1 MRVRFFTVLTALAL
15 AVAVVAAF
23 GTGAGARPSAK
34 PAAAAKAK
42 TSVRPAHI
50 AGTIYSQ
57 RDNDNGIGIVSQNFT
72 DAGGGNDIYD
82 SQGADNF
89 KIKLGATV
97 KRVITDGVYFN
108 GVGPATSVHVT
119 FYKNTAPGTP
129 GTVKADYPAQS
140 YTDLTGTGTLSVP
153 IPGLKLKT
161 GKYWVSVYVN
171 MDFGGGTTGEWGW
184 NTNNTVRGFPS
195 KWQNPGDG
203 FGTGCTT
210 YQTTTVCIPA
220 GEGGDFS
227 FALIGK
233 GH

>member
-89 KIKLGATV
+89 KIKQTLTKV
-97 KRVITDGVYFN
+97 NEVVVTGVYFN
-108 GVGPATSVHVT
+108 GSGPAASVNVT
-119 FYKNTAPGTP
+119 FYKNSGGAPGNVSAAFT
-129 GTVKADYPAQS
+129 GLA
-140 YTDLTGTGTLSVP
+140 YTDLGFGSFDVKTPT
-153 IPGLKLKT
+153 LKLKKGT
-161 GKYWVSVYVN
+161 YWVSVQAR
-171 MDFGGGTTGEWGW
+171 MDFSAGGQWGW
-184 NTNNTVRGFPS
+184 ETRNTQKGAPAM
-195 KWQNPGDG
+195 WQNPGDG

-210 YQTTTVCIPA
+210 YQVLTTCIAA
-220 GEGGDFS
+220 GEGPDFM
-227 FALIGK
+227 FTIKGK
-233 GH
+233 VVTP